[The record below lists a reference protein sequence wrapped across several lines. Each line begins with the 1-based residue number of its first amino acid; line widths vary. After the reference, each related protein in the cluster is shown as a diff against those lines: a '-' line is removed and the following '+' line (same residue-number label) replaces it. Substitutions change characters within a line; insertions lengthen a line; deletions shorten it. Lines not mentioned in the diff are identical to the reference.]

1 MQAAGTFSAWSS
13 QDSPLRYPGHYATN
27 PDQQLPMDANLIA
40 ELPASNI
47 SCFED
52 RIQYGRL
59 LRPQDTSISFSS
71 MSQVGYQRSINPFAV
86 ASIVFAMGLL
96 LLAYAVFS
104 GIWVRVPMT
113 ILAIPVARI
122 GLRGF
127 FANQV
132 VIVEHENKRTV
143 RNCYDTRKAVEL
155 FAANCSVALS
165 IFRSSRGN

>member
-1 MQAAGTFSAWSS
+1 MN
-13 QDSPLRYPGHYATN
+13 AT
-27 PDQQLPMDANLIA
+27 LIA

-59 LRPQDTSISFSS
+59 LGPQDTSISFSS
-71 MSQVGYQRSINPFAV
+71 VSQVSYQRSISPFAI
-86 ASIVFAMGLL
+86 ASILFAIGLL
-96 LLAYAVFS
+96 ILAFFVLSSIWIRIPLALLA
-104 GIWVRVPMT
+104 
-113 ILAIPVARI
+113 ILAARI

-132 VIVEHENKRTV
+132 VIVEHESKRTV
-143 RNCYDTRKAVEL
+143 RNCFDTRKTVEL
-155 FAANCSVALS
+155 FVANCAVALA

>member
-1 MQAAGTFSAWSS
+1 MN
-13 QDSPLRYPGHYATN
+13 AT
-27 PDQQLPMDANLIA
+27 LIA

-59 LRPQDTSISFSS
+59 LGPQDTSISFSS
-71 MSQVGYQRSINPFAV
+71 VSQVSYQRSISPFAI
-86 ASIVFAMGLL
+86 ASILFAIGLL
-96 LLAYAVFS
+96 LLAFFVLS
-104 GIWVRVPMT
+104 SIWIRIPLALLA
-113 ILAIPVARI
+113 ILAARI

-132 VIVEHENKRTV
+132 VIVEHESKRTV
-143 RNCYDTRKAVEL
+143 RNCFDTRKTVEL
-155 FAANCSVALS
+155 FVANCAVALA